1 VSLVDFS
8 RTTVEKLIDSSFE
21 RLIQE
26 DERLKAFNDTVPVGI
41 LVIEV
46 ESGRTVY
53 SNQFFREL
61 LGADGDQVLGQSW
74 EKFFV
79 DSQERENLMVKFS
92 VEDEVRNFELR
103 LRRFDGEIMWGLAS
117 MSEIPVEEESLLLFA
132 FVDITRLKN
141 AEAAIQ
147 HLADHDQ
154 LTGLPARRVLQGRL
168 GKAIA
173 RADQTETQVGVFF
186 IDLDGFKDVNDTFG
200 HNIGDL
206 VLKEIANRLT
216 NSVQENDMVARLGG
230 DEFLVIAEEQGK
242 QSAKSIGSLVL
253 ENVSRGIETAE
264 GEVNISASVGIALY
278 PDSGLT
284 AEELVKAADKA
295 MYGVKKA
302 GKGAI
307 AFA

>member
-1 VSLVDFS
+1 MD
-8 RTTVEKLIDSSFE
+8 KLIDSSFE

-46 ESGRTVY
+46 ESGRPVY

-74 EKFFV
+74 ENFFV
-79 DSQERENLMVKFS
+79 DAQERENLMVKFS

-103 LRRFDGEIMWGLAS
+103 LRRIDGEVMWGLAS

-132 FVDITRLKN
+132 FVDITRLKS

-154 LTGLPARRVLQGRL
+154 LTGLPARRLLQSRL
-168 GKAIA
+168 DQVIV
-173 RADQTETQVGVFF
+173 RAAQTEAQIGVFF
-186 IDLDGFKDVNDTFG
+186 IDLDGFKNINDTFG

-206 VLKEIANRLT
+206 VLKETANRLAD
-216 NSVQENDMVARLGG
+216 SVQEKDMVARLGG
-230 DEFLVIAEEQGK
+230 DEFLIVAEEQGS
-242 QSAKSIGSLVL
+242 QSAESIGKLVL
-253 ENVSRGIETAE
+253 DNVSRAIETAE
-264 GEVNISASVGIALY
+264 GEVKISASIGIALY
-278 PDSGLT
+278 PDNGLT
-284 AEELVKAADKA
+284 PEELIKAADNA
-295 MYGVKKA
+295 MYGVKKT

>member
-1 VSLVDFS
+1 MG
-8 RTTVEKLIDSSFE
+8 KLIDSSFE

-46 ESGRTVY
+46 ESGRPVY

-74 EKFFV
+74 ENFFV

-103 LRRFDGEIMWGLAS
+103 LRRTDGEVMWGLAS

-132 FVDITRLKN
+132 FVDITRLKS

-154 LTGLPARRVLQGRL
+154 LTGLPTRRLLQSRL
-168 GKAIA
+168 DQAIV
-173 RADQTETQVGVFF
+173 RADGAEAQLGVFF
-186 IDLDGFKDVNDTFG
+186 IDLDGFKEINDTFG

-206 VLKEIANRLT
+206 VLKETANRLAD
-216 NSVQENDMVARLGG
+216 SVQEKDMVARLGG
-230 DEFLVIAEEQGK
+230 DEFLIVSEEQGS
-242 QSAKSIGSLVL
+242 QSAESIGKLVL
-253 ENVSRGIETAE
+253 ENVSQAIETAE
-264 GEVNISASVGIALY
+264 GEVKISASIGIALY
-278 PDSGLT
+278 PDNGLT
-284 AEELVKAADKA
+284 PEELIKAADNA
-295 MYGVKKA
+295 MYGVKKT

>member
-1 VSLVDFS
+1 MD
-8 RTTVEKLIDSSFE
+8 KLIDSSFE

-46 ESGRTVY
+46 ESGRPVY

-74 EKFFV
+74 ANFFV
-79 DSQERENLMVKFS
+79 DAQERENLMVKFS

-103 LRRFDGEIMWGLAS
+103 LRRIDGEVMWGLAS

-132 FVDITRLKN
+132 FVDITRLKS

-154 LTGLPARRVLQGRL
+154 LTGLPARRLLQSRL
-168 GKAIA
+168 DQAIV
-173 RADQTETQVGVFF
+173 RADQTEAQISVFF
-186 IDLDGFKDVNDTFG
+186 IDLDGFKNINDTFG

-206 VLKEIANRLT
+206 VLKETANRLAD
-216 NSVQENDMVARLGG
+216 SVQEEDMVARLGG
-230 DEFLVIAEEQGK
+230 DEFLIVAEEQGS
-242 QSAKSIGSLVL
+242 QSAESIGKLVL
-253 ENVSRGIETAE
+253 QNVSRAIETTE
-264 GEVNISASVGIALY
+264 GEVTISASIGIALY
-278 PDSGLT
+278 PDNGLT
-284 AEELVKAADKA
+284 PEELIKAADNA
-295 MYGVKKA
+295 MYGVKKT

>member
-1 VSLVDFS
+1 M
-8 RTTVEKLIDSSFE
+8 EKLIDSSFE

-154 LTGLPARRVLQGRL
+154 LTGLPV
-168 GKAIA
+168 
-173 RADQTETQVGVFF
+173 T
-186 IDLDGFKDVNDTFG
+186 
-200 HNIGDL
+200 
-206 VLKEIANRLT
+206 
-216 NSVQENDMVARLGG
+216 S
-230 DEFLVIAEEQGK
+230 
-242 QSAKSIGSLVL
+242 
-253 ENVSRGIETAE
+253 
-264 GEVNISASVGIALY
+264 
-278 PDSGLT
+278 P
-284 AEELVKAADKA
+284 
-295 MYGVKKA
+295 
-302 GKGAI
+302 KG
-307 AFA
+307 

>member
-1 VSLVDFS
+1 
-8 RTTVEKLIDSSFE
+8 VEKLIDSSFE

-41 LVIEV
+41 LVIAV
-46 ESGRTVY
+46 DSGRTVY

-168 GKAIA
+168 GKAIV

-206 VLKEIANRLT
+206 VLKEIADRLT

-242 QSAKSIGSLVL
+242 QSAKSIGNLVL
-253 ENVSRGIETAE
+253 ENVSRAIETAE

-295 MYGVKKA
+295 MYGVKKT

>member
-1 VSLVDFS
+1 MD
-8 RTTVEKLIDSSFE
+8 KLIDSSFE

-46 ESGRTVY
+46 ESGRPVY

-74 EKFFV
+74 ANFFV
-79 DSQERENLMVKFS
+79 DAQERENLMVKFS

-132 FVDITRLKN
+132 FVDITRLKS

-154 LTGLPARRVLQGRL
+154 LTGLPARRLLQSRL
-168 GKAIA
+168 DQAIV
-173 RADQTETQVGVFF
+173 RADQTEAQIGVFF
-186 IDLDGFKDVNDTFG
+186 IDLDGFKNINDTFG

-206 VLKEIANRLT
+206 VLKETANRLAD
-216 NSVQENDMVARLGG
+216 SVQEEDMVARLGG
-230 DEFLVIAEEQGK
+230 DEFLIVAEEQGS
-242 QSAKSIGSLVL
+242 QSAESIGKLVL
-253 ENVSRGIETAE
+253 QNVSRAIETTE
-264 GEVNISASVGIALY
+264 GEVTISASIGIALY
-278 PDSGLT
+278 PDNGLT
-284 AEELVKAADKA
+284 PEELIKAADNA
-295 MYGVKKA
+295 MYGVKKT

>member
-1 VSLVDFS
+1 
-8 RTTVEKLIDSSFE
+8 
-21 RLIQE
+21 
-26 DERLKAFNDTVPVGI
+26 
-41 LVIEV
+41 
-46 ESGRTVY
+46 
-53 SNQFFREL
+53 
-61 LGADGDQVLGQSW
+61 
-74 EKFFV
+74 
-79 DSQERENLMVKFS
+79 M
-92 VEDEVRNFELR
+92 
-103 LRRFDGEIMWGLAS
+103 
-117 MSEIPVEEESLLLFA
+117 
-132 FVDITRLKN
+132 
-141 AEAAIQ
+141 
-147 HLADHDQ
+147 
-154 LTGLPARRVLQGRL
+154 
-168 GKAIA
+168 
-173 RADQTETQVGVFF
+173 GVFF